1 MSISNINHEE
11 SWWKKFLKTIY
22 KSDRKYPRNI
32 DIPTRQIEKRRRTRL
47 QAVPFRVA
55 RTRLEFDRRKVGASS
70 TKDTHRLYMEREQLS
85 VRCWMTVK
93 VSIREL
99 RAGSF
104 AEVSVTSDIGS
115 ESSCI
120 RWRIGPG
127 TSVDHRSYSL
137 TLFEKQWRSF
147 QIREIRIGGKFAGSS
162 SARNKRVF
170 RSSFSVFF
178 SPSFF
183 QMEIEEE

>member
-1 MSISNINHEE
+1 MEKKISSREE
-11 SWWKKFLKTIY
+11 KNEVTSRF
-22 KSDRKYPRNI
+22 
-32 DIPTRQIEKRRRTRL
+32 IPSCSNPVRL
-47 QAVPFRVA
+47 V
-55 RTRLEFDRRKVGASS
+55 EFDRCKVRASS
-70 TKDTHRLYMEREQLS
+70 TKDTHRLYMEKEQLS

-104 AEVSVTSDIGS
+104 AKVSVTSDIGA

-127 TSVDHRSYSL
+127 TSVDHRSCSL

-170 RSSFSVFF
+170 SFSFF
-178 SPSFF
+178 FF
-183 QMEIEEE
+183 QIENDNSIFFIG